1 MCVEVCAYQAIEIDP
16 KRKKAVVNTT
26 TCKGCGTCVATCRAT
41 AIELQH
47 FTDRQIYHELA
58 GLLGEAW

>member
-1 MCVEVCAYQAIEIDP
+1 
-16 KRKKAVVNTT
+16 
-26 TCKGCGTCVATCRAT
+26 VATCRAT

>member
-1 MCVEVCAYQAIEIDP
+1 MCVDVCAYQAIEIDP
-16 KRKKAVVNTT
+16 KRNKAVVNTT

-41 AIELQH
+41 AIELQS
-47 FTDRQIYHELA
+47 FTDRQIYHELT